1 MKGQEPMPRIS
12 QSAIPVYLSGGQ
24 KPIGFVRG
32 RTFCK
37 TITGSK
43 HILRRPPA
51 IAFDV
56 SSLDAAERAGAVD
69 VAVTDSETGRVYRA
83 TIADVRRYGFFV
95 ARGHGRQV
103 ALPIDRYSVDG
114 AQPDAERPAADTN
127 QQRKDLQLGLFG
139 GAA

>member
-1 MKGQEPMPRIS
+1 MSRIS

-37 TITGSK
+37 SIQGSK
-43 HILRRPPA
+43 HLLRRPPA
-51 IAFDV
+51 LAFDV

-69 VAVTDSETGRVYRA
+69 VAVTDGETGRIYRA
-83 TIADVRRYGFFV
+83 SIADIRRYGFTLT
-95 ARGHGRQV
+95 RGHGYQV
-103 ALPIDRYSVDG
+103 ALPLDRYSVDG
-114 AQPDAERPAADTN
+114 AQPDAERRAADSN
-127 QQRKDLQLGLFG
+127 RERLALQLGLFG